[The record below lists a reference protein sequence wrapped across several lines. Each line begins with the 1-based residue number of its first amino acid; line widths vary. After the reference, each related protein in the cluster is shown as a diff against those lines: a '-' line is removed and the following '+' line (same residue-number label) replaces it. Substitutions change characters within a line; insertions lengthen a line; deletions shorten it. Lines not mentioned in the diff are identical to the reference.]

1 MVDDAGDKGC
11 HEVMVVFDRDPDG
24 IAG

>member
-11 HEVMVVFDRDPDG
+11 HEVMVVFDRDLDG